1 VNDIGADCS
10 SDAVPILPIWDQS
23 LLSLAAP
30 LSQVDAMLPPEGFA
44 IVSGPFRPAGL
55 AHVIEAYD
63 RAVAAAR
70 PDEVKIGSTSV
81 RIDGLLGRA
90 PKLAAILSHPPLLSA
105 AAALIGGPFKL
116 SAFHARSISAGAGAQ
131 TMHQDVAP
139 GRDGWPLL
147 GFIFMVDAFTEENG
161 ATRFL
166 PGSADLA
173 ELPDTAP
180 NIEQACGPAGS
191 MLLFDGS
198 VWHGHGANLTSRCR
212 RSVQGAL
219 IPKAARS
226 AVDHRRTLRPKI
238 WAAFPQEVRSLLE
251 P

>member
-1 VNDIGADCS
+1 
-10 SDAVPILPIWDQS
+10 
-23 LLSLAAP
+23 
-30 LSQVDAMLPPEGFA
+30 MLPPEGFA
-44 IVSGPFRPAGL
+44 IVSGPFGPASL
-55 AHVIEAYD
+55 QDAVQAYE
-63 RAVAAAR
+63 RAVAAAQ
-70 PDEVKIGSTSV
+70 PDEIKTGSTSV
-81 RIDGLLGRA
+81 RVNGLLDRS
-90 PKLAAILSHPPLLSA
+90 PEFAAILTHPPLLSA

-116 SAFHARSISAGAGAQ
+116 SAFHARSISAGATAQ
-131 TMHQDVAP
+131 TLHQDVAP

-166 PGSADLA
+166 PGSVDLA
-173 ELPDTAP
+173 ELPDTMP
-180 NIEQACGPAGS
+180 NMEQACGPAGC

-219 IPKAARS
+219 IPKPARS
-226 AVDHRRTLRPKI
+226 AVDHRRTLRPEI
-238 WAAFPQEVRSLLE
+238 WAAFPPEVRLLLE

>member
-1 VNDIGADCS
+1 
-10 SDAVPILPIWDQS
+10 
-23 LLSLAAP
+23 
-30 LSQVDAMLPPEGFA
+30 MLPPAGFA
-44 IVSGPFRPAGL
+44 IVPGPFGPAGL
-55 AHVIEAYD
+55 QGAVRAYD

-70 PDEVKIGSTSV
+70 QDEVKIGSASIRV
-81 RIDGLLGRA
+81 NGLLDRA
-90 PKLAAILSHPPLLSA
+90 PELAAILTHPPLLSA
-105 AAALIGGPFKL
+105 AAALIEGPFKL

-131 TMHQDVAP
+131 TLHQDVAP

-147 GFIFMVDAFTEENG
+147 GFIFMIDPFTDENG

-166 PGSADLA
+166 PASARLT
-173 ELPDTAP
+173 ELPDTVPDVA
-180 NIEQACGPAGS
+180 QACGPSGAL
-191 MLLFDGS
+191 LLFDGS

-226 AVDHRRTLRPKI
+226 SVDHRGSMRPEI
-238 WAAFPQEVRSLLE
+238 WDAFPREVRSLLE